1 MMANELK
8 ALFWNPTKIPPV
20 EGTLSDDSKFT
31 CSCAGLRDTGVV
43 DKDSILKRQAM
54 LELMKC
60 DTLPN
65 KKESDCQK
73 DAGAADEP
81 NRILADNP
89 CMPKLKPSTDI
100 KAAPV
105 EMPFCL
111 GNKKD
116 VMDWLDLSNV
126 MLTVDFNPPM
136 LIDICVVAPPMG

>member
-8 ALFWNPTKIPPV
+8 ALFWNVTKFPPV
-20 EGTLSDDSKFT
+20 EGTLSNDFMSN
-31 CSCAGLRDTGVV
+31 CSCSGLRNTGVV
-43 DKDSILKRQAM
+43 DNDSILKRQAM

-65 KKESDCQK
+65 KEESDRQK

-81 NRILADNP
+81 KDVLADNP

-100 KAAPV
+100 KDAPV
-105 EMPFCL
+105 EMLFCL
-111 GNKKD
+111 GNEKD

>member
-1 MMANELK
+1 MMENELK
-8 ALFWNPTKIPPV
+8 ALFWNLTKIPPV

-31 CSCAGLRDTGVV
+31 CSCDRLRDTGVI

-89 CMPKLKPSTDI
+89 CMPKLKPITDI
-100 KAAPV
+100 KAEPV
-105 EMPFCL
+105 EICL

>member
-8 ALFWNPTKIPPV
+8 ALFWNLTKIPPV
-20 EGTLSDDSKFT
+20 EGTLSDDSKLT
-31 CSCAGLRDTGVV
+31 CSGAGLRDTGVI

-54 LELMKC
+54 LELIKC
-60 DTLPN
+60 DTLPS
-65 KKESDCQK
+65 KKESDRQK

-81 NRILADNP
+81 IRILADNP

-105 EMPFCL
+105 EVPFCL
-111 GNKKD
+111 GRD
-116 VMDWLDLSNV
+116 VMDWLDLSSV